1 MMIATLGNKVIFFG
15 LFAGFIAI
23 RGVFALIAHQSGL
36 SPAFEIDDSANRQI
50 KQNSSPISIIIILCV
65 LAVFV
70 FYAVWPE
77 NRNILILP
85 LPDWLSWLGILLGII
100 SLALQVWVHITLQ
113 KNWLT
118 ASKSGK
124 KNIVIASGPY
134 SRIRHPLYL
143 ALMLLLVGLSLVSGF
158 SLFLLLTLLSLP
170 FFNNSAEKEET
181 IMVQQFG
188 DEYRTY
194 MKNAGRFF
202 PRITQG

>member
-1 MMIATLGNKVIFFG
+1 MMITTLGNKVIFFG
-15 LFAGFIAI
+15 LFAGFIVI
-23 RGVFALIAHQSGL
+23 RGIFALIAYQSGL
-36 SPAFEIDDSANRQI
+36 SPAFEIDNST
-50 KQNSSPISIIIILCV
+50 KQKEQKSSPISIIVILCLLAAFV
-65 LAVFV
+65 L
-70 FYAVWPE
+70 YSVWPE

-85 LPDWLSWLGILLGII
+85 LPEWISWLGLLLGII
-100 SLALQVWVHITLQ
+100 SLALQAWVHVTLQ
-113 KNWLT
+113 KNWLA

-124 KNIVIASGPY
+124 VNIVIASGPY

-143 ALMLLLVGLSLVSGF
+143 ALMLLLAGLALISGF

-170 FFNNSAEKEET
+170 FFNNSAKKEET

-188 DEYRTY
+188 DEYRSY

>member
-1 MMIATLGNKVIFFG
+1 MMITTLGDKVIFFS

-23 RGVFALIAHQSGL
+23 RGIFAWIAHQSGL
-36 SPAFEIDDSANRQI
+36 SPAFEIDDTANQ
-50 KQNSSPISIIIILCV
+50 KEHKSSPISIIVILCV

-70 FYAVWPE
+70 FYAVCPE

-85 LPDWLSWLGILLGII
+85 LPDWLSWLGLLLGII
-100 SLALQVWVHITLQ
+100 SLALQVWVHVTLQ
-113 KNWLT
+113 KNWLA

-134 SRIRHPLYL
+134 SQIRHPLYL
-143 ALMLLLVGLSLVSGF
+143 ALMLLLVGLSLISGF

-170 FFNNSAEKEET
+170 FFNNSAKKEET

-188 DEYRTY
+188 DEYRSY
-194 MKNAGRFF
+194 MKNVGRFF